1 MGNSADNQQ
10 AIMELNEQYIEQ
22 HILSALK
29 EDVGEGDYSSLAC
42 IPTSE
47 QGKAKLVAKQACV
60 VCGIDIAGKVF
71 ELTDKDIVFTPLMK
85 DGQNAEKGD
94 VLFRVEGSAASILT
108 AERTALNYMQR
119 LSGIASTTAEYVNL
133 IKGTSTR
140 LLDTRKTTPCMR
152 LLEKYAV
159 KTGGGT
165 NHRIGLYDMIMLKDN
180 HIDFAGGIEN
190 AIDKTLHYL
199 KENHLELKIEIEV
212 RDLDELRRVL
222 AHGGVNRIM
231 LDNFSVEDTRKAVE
245 LIAQRY
251 ETESSGGIT
260 AENILSY
267 ARCGVDYISVGALTH
282 HIKSVDLSLLT
293 DE

>member
-1 MGNSADNQQ
+1 MGNSAGNQQ

-47 QGKAKLVAKQACV
+47 RGKAKLVAKQACV
-60 VCGIDIAGKVF
+60 VCGMDIACKVF

-85 DGQNAEKGD
+85 DGQKAEKGD

-199 KENHLELKIEIEV
+199 KENHIELKIEIEV
-212 RDLDELRRVL
+212 RNLDELRRVL

-231 LDNFSVEDTRKAVE
+231 LDNFSIEDTRKAVE
-245 LIAQRY
+245 LIAHRY

>member
-42 IPTSE
+42 IPSTE
-47 QGKAKLVAKQACV
+47 RGKAKLVAKQACV

-71 ELTDKDIVFTPLMK
+71 ELTDKDIVFTPLIK
-85 DGQNAEKGD
+85 DGQKAEKGD

-251 ETESSGGIT
+251 EIESSGGIT

>member
-282 HIKSVDLSLLT
+282 HIKSIDLSLLT

>member
-42 IPTSE
+42 IPSTE
-47 QGKAKLVAKQACV
+47 RGKAKLVAKQACV

-71 ELTDKDIVFTPLMK
+71 ELTDKGITFTPLMK
-85 DGQNAEKGD
+85 DGQKAEKGD

-108 AERTALNYMQR
+108 AERTALNYVQR

-199 KENHLELKIEIEV
+199 KENHIELKIEIEV
-212 RDLDELRRVL
+212 RNLDELRRVL

-231 LDNFSVEDTRKAVE
+231 LDNFSIEDTRKAVE
-245 LIAQRY
+245 LIAHRY

-282 HIKSVDLSLLT
+282 HITSIDLSLLT

>member
-1 MGNSADNQQ
+1 
-10 AIMELNEQYIEQ
+10 MELNEQYIEQ

-42 IPTSE
+42 IPSTE
-47 QGKAKLVAKQACV
+47 RGKAKLVAKQACV

-71 ELTDKDIVFTPLMK
+71 ELTDKDIVFTPLIK
-85 DGQNAEKGD
+85 DGQKAEKGD

-251 ETESSGGIT
+251 EIESSGGIT